1 MENLKQLQ
9 KQEAIE
15 RLKILHDQY
24 DLMETVI
31 NEFEKKDT
39 VYYSEHH
46 RKVGILYWASNEEKY
61 VRLMKKF
68 EEEHNALVYHAIL
81 SSTTFGKLFTMLYVS
96 KNMDE
101 WKTDQEELSE
111 GIPFVYVKNLDDDS
125 CSEFGCIQIVSA
137 NGGITRLA

>member
-46 RKVGILYWASNEEKY
+46 SKVGILYWASNEEKY
-61 VRLMKKF
+61 VRLMKQF
-68 EEEHNALVYHAIL
+68 EEEYDALVYHAIL
-81 SSTTFGKLFTMLYVS
+81 SSTPFG
-96 KNMDE
+96 
-101 WKTDQEELSE
+101 
-111 GIPFVYVKNLDDDS
+111 
-125 CSEFGCIQIVSA
+125 
-137 NGGITRLA
+137 